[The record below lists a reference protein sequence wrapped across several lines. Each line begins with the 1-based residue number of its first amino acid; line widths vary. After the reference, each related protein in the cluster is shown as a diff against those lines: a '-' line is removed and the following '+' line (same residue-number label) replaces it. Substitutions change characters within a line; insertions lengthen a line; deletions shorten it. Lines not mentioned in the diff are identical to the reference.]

1 MLDRLELLIGKDNIE
16 KIKNSNITV
25 LGLGG
30 VGGYVVEAL
39 VRCGVSNITI
49 VDFDK
54 VEESNLNRQIIATR
68 DKIGCSK
75 TDLFKERIL
84 SINAEVNVKDVS
96 LFVDESNIDSLF
108 TERVD
113 YFIDACDCINTK
125 KLVID
130 RCLKNDVKF
139 ITSMG
144 TGNRMDPSKLAII
157 DIRKTS
163 NDPIAKILR
172 KYVKDNKINKKIM
185 TLCSSEVPIRKG
197 KVVGSN
203 SFVPASAGLLIASF
217 VVRDIIKTL

>member
-108 TERVD
+108 TKRVD

-172 KYVKDNKINKKIM
+172 KYIKDNRINKKIM